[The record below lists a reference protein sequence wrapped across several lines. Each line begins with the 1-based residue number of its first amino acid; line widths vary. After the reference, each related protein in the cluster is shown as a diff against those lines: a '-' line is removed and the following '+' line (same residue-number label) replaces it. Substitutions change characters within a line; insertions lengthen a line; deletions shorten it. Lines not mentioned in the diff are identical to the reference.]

1 MVFRRRDRRPVF
13 TALTEFFLPRGGWK
27 RATQYVIHRL
37 RRLPDPPHRI
47 ARGIFAGVFI
57 SFTPLF
63 GFHFLGAIAIA
74 MVLRG
79 NVLAAL
85 LATFFGNPVTT
96 PLIALS
102 SVELGHW
109 MLGGTVGFGL
119 EQIGQSFIDAW
130 EAVTG
135 NIQAMFT
142 KDIADWQGLSGFFW
156 EIFLPYLVGGLAPGI
171 ICGMICYY
179 ISLPAVGA
187 YQKLRDRQRRERVE
201 KAIEKRQKAAQRV
214 LRRATKAATGQTED
228 QA

>member
-1 MVFRRRDRRPVF
+1 MVFRRRDRRPV
-13 TALTEFFLPRGGWK
+13 LTVLSEFFLPRGGWK
-27 RATQYVIHRL
+27 RAAQYVVHRL

-74 MVLRG
+74 MALRG

-96 PLIALS
+96 PLIALG

-109 MLGGTVGFGL
+109 MLGGTVGFGIN
-119 EQIGQSFIDAW
+119 EIGRSFTDAW
-130 EAVTG
+130 AAITG
-135 NIQAMFT
+135 NIWAIFT
-142 KDIADWQGLSGFFW
+142 EDVADWRGLSEFFW
-156 EIFLPYLVGGLAPGI
+156 NIFLPYLVGGMVPGI
-171 ICGMICYY
+171 LIGMICYY
-179 ISLPAVGA
+179 ISLPVIGT

-201 KAIEKRQKAAQRV
+201 KALEKRQKAAEKER
-214 LRRATKAATGQTED
+214 RRAAKAAGQTED